1 MTETRIEL
9 WVLREP
15 AWNAFDVVGFDVEA
29 RDDPIGKVDEATWDV
44 HAGRI
49 VVDTGPWIFGKRVV
63 LPAGVI
69 ERIDPEEKKV
79 YLACTKEQVKEAPE
93 YDDRN
98 LDEQERYWHSLR
110 KYWGAP
116 QPTGPAVAP
125 EDRVTD

>member
-49 VVDTGPWIFGKRVV
+49 VVDTGPWIFGKKVL
-63 LPAGVI
+63 LPAGTVNHV
-69 ERIDPEEKKV
+69 DPLDQKV
-79 YLACTKEQVKEAPE
+79 YVDRTKTQIKDAPE
-93 YDDRN
+93 FNPDTYNSEEYRGKIGDYYRDTYG
-98 LDEQERYWHSLR
+98 DQM
-110 KYWGAP
+110 
-116 QPTGPAVAP
+116 
-125 EDRVTD
+125 